1 MVLIIQV
8 IFGTHLVQGSL
19 KEEQRV
25 PSHSLDL
32 EVFLSYECVRN
43 RVVFHVHHHLN
54 KRVDYLFLKRFYL
67 Y

>member
-32 EVFLSYECVRN
+32 EVFLSYECV
-43 RVVFHVHHHLN
+43 LTE
-54 KRVDYLFLKRFYL
+54 
-67 Y
+67 